1 MDIRH
6 LESDI
11 LFASLPAEPQLGPE
25 LALLRS
31 KILGLQDKHLV
42 LDLSRVEIIASP
54 SIGGLL
60 LLRRALSERGH
71 RLILCNVHLATR
83 CILRVV
89 GLDCLFEVTTDRFSA
104 LEALRVS
111 SEGQT
116 DTMYG
121 SEGRSSTE

>member
-11 LFASLPAEPQLGPE
+11 LFTSLPAEPQLGPE
-25 LALLRS
+25 LALLRCNV
-31 KILGLQDKHLV
+31 LGTQDKHLV
-42 LDLSRVEIIASP
+42 LDLSRVEIITSP

-60 LLRRALSERGH
+60 LLRRALSERGR

-89 GLDCLFEVTTDRFSA
+89 GLDCLFEVAADRFGALSA
-104 LEALRVS
+104 LRESPEAQVDALH
-111 SEGQT
+111 
-116 DTMYG
+116 G
-121 SEGRSSTE
+121 SQGRSSPE

>member
-11 LFASLPAEPQLGPE
+11 LFTSLPAEPQLGPE
-25 LALLRS
+25 LALLRCNV
-31 KILGLQDKHLV
+31 LGTQDKHLV
-42 LDLSRVEIIASP
+42 LDLSRVEIITSP

-60 LLRRALSERGH
+60 LLRRALSERGR

-89 GLDCLFEVTTDRFSA
+89 GLDCLFEVTADRFGALSA
-104 LEALRVS
+104 LRESPEAQVDALH
-111 SEGQT
+111 
-116 DTMYG
+116 G
-121 SEGRSSTE
+121 SQGRPSPE

>member
-11 LFASLPAEPQLGPE
+11 LFTSLPAEPQLGPE
-25 LALLRS
+25 LALLRRS
-31 KILGLQDKHLV
+31 VLEAQDQHLIV
-42 LDLSRVEIIASP
+42 DLSRVEIIMSP

-60 LLRRALSERGH
+60 LLRRALSEHGR

-89 GLDCLFEVTTDRFSA
+89 GLDCLFEVTADRFGA
-104 LEALRVS
+104 LTALRQSQDAQMDVLHGSGGKPS
-111 SEGQT
+111 SG
-116 DTMYG
+116 
-121 SEGRSSTE
+121 

>member
-31 KILGLQDKHLV
+31 NSLGAQDKHLI
-42 LDLSRVEIIASP
+42 LDLSRVEIITSP

-60 LLRRALSERGH
+60 LLRRTLSERGR

-89 GLDCLFEVTTDRFSA
+89 GLDRLFEVTPDRFGA
-104 LEALRVS
+104 LEALRES
-111 SEGQT
+111 PAAPADALHGN
-116 DTMYG
+116 
-121 SEGRSSTE
+121 EGRSSPE